1 MGLEAYQLNDLLF
14 VIACVFGVIFGFL
27 SGMHR

>member
-14 VIACVFGVIFGFL
+14 VIACVFALIFGFL
-27 SGMHR
+27 AGMHR